1 MPKRLSLVLLAA
13 LLVAGGLALYL
24 ARRPASTGP
33 LDLRVRAV
41 MGAEPLELGEG
52 RYANPGGEGEFTI
65 RDFQFFLSNVRLV
78 GEDAEYREPD
88 SYHLVRFDSEDGIF
102 TIELPDVPREDYT
115 RLEFAIG
122 VDSAANASYAPVGDL
137 DPNSRM
143 AWGWEIGYKFVLVEG
158 RLDAGDAVLPLVY
171 HVGFDE
177 NLRWVSLPLDAGA
190 LVAASLAGTGT
201 QAAAEPT
208 IELCADLMR
217 MFAGKEANEALDMRQ
232 TSNVTTERG
241 ASRLLADNYA
251 GMVSACPAGDHADS

>member
-1 MPKRLSLVLLAA
+1 MPRRLPFVVLAA
-13 LLVAGGLALYL
+13 LLVASGVLYL
-24 ARRPASTGP
+24 ALRPAPAGP
-33 LDLRVRAV
+33 VDLRVRAT
-41 MGAEPLELGEG
+41 MGAEPLMLGQG
-52 RYANPGGEGEFTI
+52 SYPNPGGEGEFTI

-88 SYHLVRFDSEDGIF
+88 SYHLVRFDSENGTF
-102 TIELPDVPREDYT
+102 AIELPDVPREDYT
-115 RLEFAIG
+115 RIEFAIG

-158 RLDAGDAVLPLVY
+158 GLETGDTALPLVY
-171 HVGFDE
+171 HIGFDE
-177 NLRWVSLPLDAGA
+177 NLRRVSLPLDAD
-190 LVAASLAGTGT
+190 AS
-201 QAAAEPT
+201 

-217 MFAGKEANEALDMRQ
+217 MFAGDAPNEIVDMRQ

-251 GMVSACPAGDHADS
+251 GMVSTCAPEDDA

>member
-1 MPKRLSLVLLAA
+1 MPKRLPFVLLAA
-13 LLVAGGLALYL
+13 LLVAGGALYL
-24 ARRPASTGP
+24 ALRPAPTGP
-33 LDLRVRAV
+33 VDLRVRAV

-52 RYANPGGEGEFTI
+52 SYPNPGGEGEFTI
-65 RDFQFFLSNVRLV
+65 RDFQFFLSNVRLL

-88 SYHLVRFDSEDGIF
+88 SYHLVRFDSADGTF
-102 TIELPDVPREDYT
+102 AIELPDVPREEFT

-137 DPNSRM
+137 DPNGRM

-177 NLRWVSLPLDAGA
+177 NLRQVSLPLDA
-190 LVAASLAGTGT
+190 ASLAG
-201 QAAAEPT
+201 AEAT

-217 MFAGKEANEALDMRQ
+217 MFTGDEANEVVDMRQ
-232 TSNVTTERG
+232 TSNVTTERTS
-241 ASRLLADNYA
+241 SRLLADNYA
-251 GMVSACPAGDHADS
+251 GMVSGCPSSQDTFVLGEW

>member
-1 MPKRLSLVLLAA
+1 MPKRLPLVLLAA
-13 LLVAGGLALYL
+13 LLVAGGLGLYL
-24 ARRPASTGP
+24 ALRPVPAGP

-41 MGAEPLELGEG
+41 MGEEPLQPGQG
-52 RYANPGGEGEFTI
+52 SYPNPGGEGEFTI

-88 SYHLVRFDSEDGIF
+88 SYHLVRFDSEDGTF
-102 TIELPDVPREDYT
+102 AIELPDVPREEFT

-177 NLRWVSLPLDAGA
+177 NLRRVSLPLDAGA
-190 LVAASLAGTGT
+190 LVAG
-201 QAAAEPT
+201 PP

-217 MFAGKEANEALDMRQ
+217 MFAGGEAKEALDMRQ

-251 GMVSACPAGDHADS
+251 AMVSACPAGDHADS